1 MILAFN
7 VSMFYL
13 YCCVDSG
20 KMFVMFILQMDRFA
34 VIEFV
39 DKSVALISTKWIFKD
54 ATNERE
60 VLTLPA

>member
-1 MILAFN
+1 
-7 VSMFYL
+7 
-13 YCCVDSG
+13 
-20 KMFVMFILQMDRFA
+20 MFVMFILQMDRFA